1 MLGREFEG
9 EVVCEVLVLREV
21 RRKVERVQACR
32 MMLEREERR
41 IDGEQG
47 AKDANS
53 PCQSAS
59 SPRRCPQQEAMSL
72 RVRLKGRE
80 RASRPRRPRRTSRLD
95 KGEVSV
101 MRGRPAVQ
109 DSHGSSGSSFS
120 LPCAGRL
127 GLAGARLPFRAD
139 DGDLIVLT
147 NASKSLR
154 GEDAGISS
162 SALLCA
168 SSAAIMPLGLAS
180 RGVVASLS

>member
-21 RRKVERVQACR
+21 RRKVGRVQACR

-41 IDGEQG
+41 IEG

-72 RVRLKGRE
+72 RVRRKGRE

-95 KGEVSV
+95 KEISV
-101 MRGRPAVQ
+101 MRGRPGVQ

-127 GLAGARLPFRAD
+127 GLAGARLPFRGD
-139 DGDLIVLT
+139 DGDLIVLA

-180 RGVVASLS
+180 RGAVASLS